1 MDNHN
6 NTTLIIM
13 GIAFVILLVF
23 YIIAKVKSKR
33 YELVLTANGWDMA
46 MLLAC
51 PVAIFVAWCWGFNHP
66 LNIAQIVCLVIAGL
80 CLIGTIIM
88 SIVHNSSSLMDIV
101 ISVLAKLFI
110 IGLTL
115 MAIFFLIVALVVSVL
130 ITLMRS
136 HNEEVEYILLKYD
149 RALRAYVGYR
159 V

>member
-1 MDNHN
+1 MTAQ
-6 NTTLIIM
+6 NTNLIIA
-13 GIAFVILLVF
+13 GAVFLVLLVF

-51 PVAIFVAWCWGFNHP
+51 PVAIFVAWCWGFDHP
-66 LNIAQIVCLVIAGL
+66 LNTVQIVCLVIAGL

-88 SIVHNSSSLMDIV
+88 SIVHNSGSFMGIV

-110 IGLTL
+110 VWLTL
-115 MAIFFLIVALVVSVL
+115 MAIFLLIVALVVSVL

-136 HNEEVEYILLKYD
+136 HNEDEEYILLKYD
-149 RALRAYVGYR
+149 HALRAYVGYR

>member
-1 MDNHN
+1 MDTS
-6 NTTLIIM
+6 NTKLIIA
-13 GIAFVILLVF
+13 GIIFLILFVF

-33 YELVLTANGWDMA
+33 GKLVLTANGWDMA

-51 PVAIFVAWCWGFNHP
+51 PVVIFVAWCWGFDHP
-66 LNIAQIVCLVIAGL
+66 LNIVQIVCLVIAGL

-88 SIVHNSSSLMDIV
+88 SIVHNSGSFMGIV

-110 IGLTL
+110 VWLSL
-115 MAIFFLIVALVVSVL
+115 MAIFLLIVALVVSVL

-136 HNEEVEYILLKYD
+136 HNEDEEYILLKYD
-149 RALRAYVGYR
+149 HALRAYVGYR

>member
-1 MDNHN
+1 MTAQNTNH
-6 NTTLIIM
+6 IIA
-13 GIAFVILLVF
+13 GAVFLVLLVF

-46 MLLAC
+46 MLLVC

-66 LNIAQIVCLVIAGL
+66 LNTAQIVCLVIAGL

-88 SIVHNSSSLMDIV
+88 SIVHNSGSFMGIV

-110 IGLTL
+110 VWLTL
-115 MAIFFLIVALVVSVL
+115 MAIFLLIVALVVSVL

-136 HNEEVEYILLKYD
+136 HNEEDEYILLKYD

-159 V
+159 I

>member
-1 MDNHN
+1 MTAQ
-6 NTTLIIM
+6 NTNLIIA
-13 GIAFVILLVF
+13 GVVFLVLLVF

-51 PVAIFVAWCWGFNHP
+51 PVAIFVAWCWGFDHP
-66 LNIAQIVCLVIAGL
+66 LNTVQIVCLVIAGL

-110 IGLTL
+110 IWLTL
-115 MAIFFLIVALVVSVL
+115 MAIFLLIVALVVSVL

-136 HNEEVEYILLKYD
+136 HNEDEEYILLKYD
-149 RALRAYVGYR
+149 HALRAYVGYR

>member
-1 MDNHN
+1 MTAQ
-6 NTTLIIM
+6 NTNLIIA
-13 GIAFVILLVF
+13 GAVFLVLLIF

-51 PVAIFVAWCWGFNHP
+51 PVAIFVAWCWGFDHP
-66 LNIAQIVCLVIAGL
+66 LNTVQIVCLVIAGL
-80 CLIGTIIM
+80 CVIGTIIM
-88 SIVHNSSSLMDIV
+88 SIVHNSGSFMGIV

-110 IGLTL
+110 VWLTL
-115 MAIFFLIVALVVSVL
+115 MAIFLLIVALVVSVL

-136 HNEEVEYILLKYD
+136 HNEDEEYILLKYD
-149 RALRAYVGYR
+149 HALRAYVGYR

>member
-1 MDNHN
+1 MTAQ
-6 NTTLIIM
+6 NTNLIIA
-13 GIAFVILLVF
+13 GAVFLVLLVF

-51 PVAIFVAWCWGFNHP
+51 PVAIFVAWCWGFDQP

-110 IGLTL
+110 VWLTL
-115 MAIFFLIVALVVSVL
+115 MAIFLLIVALVVSVL

-136 HNEEVEYILLKYD
+136 HNEDEEYILLKYNH
-149 RALRAYVGYR
+149 ALRAYIGYR